1 MGAAPTAGEYR
12 TDGVS
17 LIYVD
22 AVLDDPNLA
31 DKPGSRETI
40 CVVEVD
46 TPGGTELKEM
56 PLSEVAK
63 LEPVSCG

>member
-1 MGAAPTAGEYR
+1 MGAAPVAGEYR

-31 DKPGSRETI
+31 DKSGSRETI
-40 CVVEVD
+40 CVVEVQGPD
-46 TPGGTELKEM
+46 GQEMKEM
-56 PLSEVAK
+56 TLREVAA
-63 LEPVSCG
+63 LELVNHG

>member
-1 MGAAPTAGEYR
+1 MGAAPAAGEYR

-22 AVLDDPNLA
+22 AVLDDPKLA
-31 DKPGSRETI
+31 DKPGEKRTI

-46 TPGGTELKEM
+46 TPGGSEM
-56 PLSEVAK
+56 KQMTLAEVEK
-63 LEPVSCG
+63 LEPVGRG

>member
-1 MGAAPTAGEYR
+1 MGAAPAAGEYR

-31 DKPGSRETI
+31 DKPGNRETI

-46 TPGGTELKEM
+46 SSRGVELMEM
-56 PLSEVAK
+56 PIADVEK
-63 LEPVSCG
+63 LAPVNRG

>member
-1 MGAAPTAGEYR
+1 MGATPAAGQYR

-31 DKPGSRETI
+31 DKPGARETV

-46 TPGGTELKEM
+46 TPKGTEMRQMSVADVEKLK
-56 PLSEVAK
+56 LVDR
-63 LEPVSCG
+63 G